1 VWQRGGWLLVD
12 RSTGGF
18 RCRLGAGMRLEAG
31 DVVEAEVQLRGEPV
45 RMRARVVHVQAGA
58 DTTEAGLQFV
68 DPDPATAQRIADHVA
83 NLFDGSVD
91 ASG

>member
-1 VWQRGGWLLVD
+1 
-12 RSTGGF
+12 
-18 RCRLGAGMRLEAG
+18 
-31 DVVEAEVQLRGEPV
+31 VQLRGEPV
-45 RMRARVVHVQAGA
+45 RIRARVVHVQAGA